1 MMKKC
6 VIDPALIV
14 EIRDKIVSVTQPWW
28 RGDFISENG
37 LIYGCNIGGSRPPLF
52 WCFQGYQEFDA
63 LAQAL
68 GPDQPLYG
76 MRSGHLII
84 APSQDDYLHMAY
96 AYAQE
101 ILSLGLP
108 EPLVL
113 GGNCQGA
120 LLSQKTAQVLMAH
133 DHAVA
138 LLIALNPPVITP
150 YVGNAAFIVGRYDK
164 FNPFQRFHD
173 ADAILRANLPRCS
186 IDTLPSRHGEL
197 FLEPMLTLLVQ
208 LLRKHIDT
216 VQDSYCGSFA
226 EWSLQASFEVSA
238 PKTMEPNRIYEI
250 PLTFYNNSGTTL
262 GSKAQS
268 GFSLGNHW
276 CDAGGTVV
284 QWLDGLRPLMH
295 PLEPGN
301 HVDLT
306 LWVRSPHKE
315 GIYQLEID
323 LEHAGSFWLSEL
335 GVKRALSNIT
345 VLSPPSFTVSAARPP
360 M

>member
-1 MMKKC
+1 M
-6 VIDPALIV
+6 
-14 EIRDKIVSVTQPWW
+14 
-28 RGDFISENG
+28 
-37 LIYGCNIGGSRPPLF
+37 
-52 WCFQGYQEFDA
+52 
-63 LAQAL
+63 L
-68 GPDQPLYG
+68 GPIECVEDRG
-76 MRSGHLII
+76 RSTNRVELEVRLQREGR
-84 APSQDDYLHMAY
+84 AKRGFG
-96 AYAQE
+96 E
-101 ILSLGLP
+101 VGSL
-108 EPLVL
+108 ER
-113 GGNCQGA
+113 
-120 LLSQKTAQVLMAH
+120 
-133 DHAVA
+133 D
-138 LLIALNPPVITP
+138 I
-150 YVGNAAFIVGRYDK
+150 
-164 FNPFQRFHD
+164 
-173 ADAILRANLPRCS
+173 
-186 IDTLPSRHGEL
+186 RHGEL

-268 GFSLGNHW
+268 GFSVGNHW

-335 GVKRALSNIT
+335 GVKRSLSNIS
-345 VLSPPSFTVSAARPP
+345 VL
-360 M
+360 